1 MLERAISRV
10 LLLVISAVLCVPGW
24 ATQPLRIGTNVWPGY
39 EPLYLA
45 AERERW
51 KEDLGVRLV
60 EYPSATEVLRSFRN
74 RALEAAALT
83 LDEVLTLREGGLPL
97 KVVAVLDVSAGGDV
111 VLAKPQVEDFS
122 DLAGR
127 RIGVESSALG
137 AYVLTRALEINGLA
151 LDRIQV
157 VHLDASAH
165 VRAFRDN
172 RIDAV
177 VTFDPM
183 KTQLLNEG
191 ARELFSSREIP
202 GEVVDVL
209 VVHTDILRR
218 ERARLRQLLAGW
230 FRALDHMQQ
239 QPQAAAEF
247 TARRLQLS
255 PSEVLASYQ
264 GLEFPGAA
272 ANKRLFATE
281 LPQTLQ
287 RLQNTLID
295 NGLLHRPQPTDALLD
310 PQLLPGT

>member
-1 MLERAISRV
+1 MLERAFSR
-10 LLLVISAVLCVPGW
+10 LLPLIVSAVLCVPGW
-24 ATQPLRIGTNVWPGY
+24 AAQPLRIGTNVWPGY

-45 AERERW
+45 AEREHW

-111 VLAKPQVEDFS
+111 ILAKPRFENLQQLV
-122 DLAGR
+122 GH

-137 AYVLTRALEINGLA
+137 AYVLTRALEINDLQ
-151 LDRIQV
+151 LEQIQV
-157 VHLDASAH
+157 VHLDISAQE
-165 VRAFRDN
+165 RAFVNDKV
-172 RIDAV
+172 DAV
-177 VTFDPM
+177 VTFDPT
-183 KTQLLNEG
+183 KTLLLNRG
-191 ARELFSSREIP
+191 AREVFSSREIP

-209 VVHTDILRR
+209 VVHADVLHG
-218 ERARLRQLLAGW
+218 ERGRLEQVVAGW

-239 QPQAAAEF
+239 EPQAAAEF

-272 ANKRLFATE
+272 ANMRLFATE

-287 RLQNTLID
+287 RLQETLID